1 MSIDVYFKI
10 RCDYV
15 DYRYTSAGEACGAAS
30 VIAEPVTEGRVLT
43 SGDALVQASERG
55 WRQTEDHKNICPDH
69 RHDVFGEGEGEG
81 LPLEVT

>member
-15 DYRYTSAGEACGAAS
+15 DYRYDSRGETCAS
-30 VIAEPVTEGRVLT
+30 VSMVAEPVTEGRVLT
-43 SGDALVQASERG
+43 SGDALRRASERG
-55 WRQTEDHKNICPDH
+55 WRQTADHQNICPDH

-81 LPLEVT
+81 LFLEVI